1 MPFLSGEVKSE
12 ENEGAGG
19 CLATVLALSGQEGLR
34 KQLLGLRQVT
44 LQSFFSITHCPSTL
58 SLPQPGRYHAPRRNF
73 LLIPN
78 LNLPSF
84 ILKPFSLV
92 PSLHTVVS
100 SSLLVCV
107 DLWAAG
113 SSSLS
118 KHTWCA
124 PQKHRSGHTGS
135 HLQPGTFSPTPPG
148 GKAELPPGQERPV
161 PFMPLLLGAP
171 FFSPV
176 ASVISPL
183 TRDES

>member
-1 MPFLSGEVKSE
+1 MCLPFVSGKVKSE

-19 CLATVLALSGQEGLR
+19 CIATVLALSGQEGLR

-44 LQSFFSITHCPSTL
+44 LQSFFSIIHCPSTL
-58 SLPQPGRYHAPRRNF
+58 SLPQPGPYHAPRRNF

-84 ILKPFSLV
+84 GLKPFSLV
-92 PSLHTVVS
+92 LSPHALIT

-124 PQKHRSGHTGS
+124 PQEHRSGHTGS
-135 HLQPGTFSPTPPG
+135 HLQPGTFSPTPSG
-148 GKAELPPGQERPV
+148 LQEEKLNSHLGRRDLSLSCLSCWELN
-161 PFMPLLLGAP
+161 FSLLLLLS
-171 FFSPV
+171 F
-176 ASVISPL
+176 L
-183 TRDES
+183 L